1 MNFRRKKAAHA
12 EVQAG
17 ALSDILFF
25 LMLFFLIIS
34 TLATPSAIR
43 LLLPR
48 AQSVN
53 SVPPKQPL
61 HVYITQDLRYYLE
74 KDEVSLANFERDLAL
89 KIRGKEQP
97 SIVLHMDR
105 TISVDEMMK
114 VLDIV
119 NKLKL
124 PVVIAVDKSKE

>member
-1 MNFRRKKAAHA
+1 
-12 EVQAG
+12 
-17 ALSDILFF
+17 
-25 LMLFFLIIS
+25 
-34 TLATPSAIR
+34 
-43 LLLPR
+43 
-48 AQSVN
+48 
-53 SVPPKQPL
+53 
-61 HVYITQDLRYYLE
+61 
-74 KDEVSLANFERDLAL
+74 LANFERDLAL